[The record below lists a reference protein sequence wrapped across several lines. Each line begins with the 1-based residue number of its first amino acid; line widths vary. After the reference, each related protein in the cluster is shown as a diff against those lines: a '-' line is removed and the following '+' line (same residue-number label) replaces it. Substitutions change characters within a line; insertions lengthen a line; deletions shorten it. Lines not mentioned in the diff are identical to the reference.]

1 MVGIVIVS
9 HSKLVAEGTAEL
21 AHQMAPAVPIRAA
34 GGLADGGIGTDF
46 QRIYDAVEAVNGPD
60 GVVVLFDMGS
70 AMMTAEMVIE
80 SFADP
85 NIRLADGPLVEGTIV
100 AAVSSIMGQSLD
112 EILTALRQAGEG
124 HKF

>member
-1 MVGIVIVS
+1 M
-9 HSKLVAEGTAEL
+9 
-21 AHQMAPAVPIRAA
+21 
-34 GGLADGGIGTDF
+34 
-46 QRIYDAVEAVNGPD
+46 
-60 GVVVLFDMGS
+60 VLFDMGS

-112 EILTALRQAGEG
+112 EILTAVRQAGEG